1 MNISELLLEANR
13 DLVQTLV
20 TLSKEEEHDES
31 VYFCSLEPSV
41 MTMWLLLDLERVL
54 CVPILQRKEYED
66 QTKLDKT

>member
-31 VYFCSLEPSV
+31 VYRRLF
-41 MTMWLLLDLERVL
+41 
-54 CVPILQRKEYED
+54 LQLGAISKDYVVVTRPG
-66 QTKLDKT
+66 KT